1 MYLIVQFVV
10 SIPQCFKRRLYVC
23 IFNSKYIYAMCWYMC
38 ESMEVVSACVAH
50 VCGVCNTVHKY
61 VHSLLCVLFYM
72 LLLLSSSCVSIFSNG
87 HVCYFMRCFLYFVTI
102 TVTPMKFALSC
113 VLFHALPCRR
123 NGAVYYYRRLEE
135 QHCVVFSIIYIFI
148 YLYSDTQC

>member
-1 MYLIVQFVV
+1 MFVFLMV
-10 SIPQCFKRRLYVC
+10 S
-23 IFNSKYIYAMCWYMC
+23 IYAMFWYMC

-72 LLLLSSSCVSIFSNG
+72 LLLFSSCVSIFSNG

-113 VLFHALPCRR
+113 VLFHALC
-123 NGAVYYYRRLEE
+123 NYVHKYFYSLL
-135 QHCVVFSIIYIFI
+135 CVLFQ
-148 YLYSDTQC
+148 L